1 MNRDSGTDL
10 LKITETG
17 EGVTFAVHVQP
28 RASRNGIC
36 GVQGEELKLRLT
48 SPPVDD
54 AANKLCIEFLA
65 KQLGVAKSNV
75 TIIAGA
81 KSRHKI
87 IRVTGITTVKVIAL
101 TGQAPGHAAP
111 GGGKTPS

>member
-1 MNRDSGTDL
+1 MNSDHGKTQ

-17 EGVTFAVHVQP
+17 EGVTFGVHVQP
-28 RASRNGIC
+28 RASRNELC

-48 SPPVDD
+48 SPPVED

-65 KQLGVAKSNV
+65 KLLGVAKSDV

-81 KSRHKI
+81 RSRHKT
-87 IRVTGITTVKVIAL
+87 IRVRSIAGERVL
-101 TGQAPGHAAP
+101 
-111 GGGKTPS
+111 SLLE